1 MPKVEQLQTVIQRTV
16 ADILQKDVKSEIGFL
31 TVTGVKLTNELS
43 FLTVYYTVFGDD
55 KQKALTKE
63 NLERAKPFVRTMLA
77 SRVKLR
83 KMPELLFQ
91 YDTAAE
97 RGDAIDK
104 LIREIKH

>member
-16 ADILQKDVKSEIGFL
+16 ADILQREVKSELGFL

-43 FLTVYYTVFGDD
+43 FLTIYYTVFGDD
-55 KQKALTKE
+55 KQKTLTKE

-83 KMPELLFQ
+83 KMPELVFQ
-91 YDTAAE
+91 YDSAAD
-97 RGDAIDK
+97 RGEVIDK
-104 LIREIKH
+104 LIRSIH